1 MPWNISSLFFYDFS
15 TLIDAN
21 SYILYEFYMMYFDDK
36 LLEISE
42 LDEIDKW

>member
-1 MPWNISSLFFYDFS
+1 MKHFIFIFLW
-15 TLIDAN
+15 LIDAN

>member
-1 MPWNISSLFFYDFS
+1 MPWNISSLFFYD
-15 TLIDAN
+15 LIDAN